1 MSRAL
6 GCFYLCVCVCG
17 KTTQHGIYK
26 FGSVQPHTVNY
37 SHCAV
42 WQLSVT
48 YLSSITKTLYP
59 LNNGKL
65 LYHDYF

>member
-1 MSRAL
+1 MNRAL
-6 GCFYLCVCVCG
+6 GVFLFVCVCVCVCG

-37 SHCAV
+37 SHCVV

-48 YLSSITKTLYP
+48 YLSSITKT
-59 LNNGKL
+59 
-65 LYHDYF
+65 